1 MKSDYSIKTLLPLL
15 GICLVIGIS
24 SGLIIGYMTPD
35 HMDHMVTAILTAC
48 VSVMSTLVVLFFL
61 FLRPTFKQMGT
72 IAHCLTNNVKVPK
85 EQEEKIFKNTLITGL
100 YKAITDYVGD
110 FYARAKRLGSSGNT
124 IAIGS
129 AEVSNFVDNLNET
142 IQNQA
147 QKSIQIA
154 SAAEEI
160 SQSTSHVADS
170 LLEAFS
176 TASST
181 HASCLEGE
189 TAINKAIKTIH
200 GVNQQVKET
209 SDSINNLKTK
219 SEQIQS
225 ITEVINSVAEQ
236 TNLLALNAAIE
247 AARAGEHGRGF
258 AVVADEV
265 RELANKTA
273 TATSDIAKMLSEIR
287 GETVTAVG
295 TMEGLVLN
303 VDDVVDK
310 TELIGTTLQN
320 INEQASS
327 SENQARE
334 IQEMIQEHVIATSE
348 ISNSIEHVR
357 VELQQTE
364 KDTVIASEQAMKL
377 AAISETISNDL
388 SIFNLGTI
396 HDTHKKL
403 ALKMAQEVTE
413 LFENSIK
420 NNLIPENHLF
430 DRDYKP
436 ISGTDPQKYKTKY
449 DEFCDSYLPAIQEK
463 YISENPKLTYSVC
476 IDPGGYVPTH
486 NNVFAKPSVGDFQTD
501 LLHSRSKR
509 LYTDPTG
516 IRCGSHTQEFL
527 MQTYKRDTGEIF
539 HDLSV
544 PIYVNGQHWG
554 GVRLGY
560 KAEGE

>member
-24 SGLIIGYMTPD
+24 SGLTIGYMTPD
-35 HMDHMVTAILTAC
+35 HMDHMVTAIFTAC

-72 IAHCLTNNVKVPK
+72 IAHCLTNNLKVPT
-85 EQEEKIFKNTLITGL
+85 EEEEKILRNTLITGL

-129 AEVSNFVDNLNET
+129 AEVSSFVDNLNGT

-170 LLEAFS
+170 LLEAVS
-176 TASST
+176 AASST
-181 HASCLEGE
+181 HASCVEGE

-273 TATSDIAKMLSEIR
+273 SATSDIAKMLGEIR

-295 TMEGLVLN
+295 TMEELVLN

-327 SENQARE
+327 SESQARE
-334 IQEMIQEHVIATSE
+334 IQEMIQEHVLATSE

-357 VELQQTE
+357 AELQQTE
-364 KDTVIASEQAMKL
+364 KDAVIASEQAMKL

-396 HDTHKKL
+396 HDKHKAL

-413 LFENSIK
+413 LFENSIE
-420 NNLIPENHLF
+420 NNLIPENYLF
-430 DRDYKP
+430 DREYKP
-436 ISGTDPQKYKTKY
+436 ISGTDPQKYHTKY
-449 DEFCDSYLPAIQEK
+449 DDFCDSYLPAIQEK
-463 YISENPKLTYSVC
+463 YVSEHPKLAYSIC
-476 IDPGGYVPTH
+476 TDPGGYVPTH
-486 NNVFAKPSVGDFQTD
+486 NNVFAKPAVGDFQTD